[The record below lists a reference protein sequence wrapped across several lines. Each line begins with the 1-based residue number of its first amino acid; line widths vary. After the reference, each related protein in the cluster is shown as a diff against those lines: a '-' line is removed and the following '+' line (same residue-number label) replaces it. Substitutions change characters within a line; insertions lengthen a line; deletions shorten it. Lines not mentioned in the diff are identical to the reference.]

1 MIKTKSA
8 QDIPL
13 DAKPL
18 LLAAAHTTTTTT
30 TTAAAAALP
39 PAPET
44 EYHYYYHHHHQTQKP
59 SLPQLMLYDL
69 PLRKEIVGHRGLGAN
84 SANISP
90 KHQENTIESFHA
102 AHELGA
108 VWVEC
113 DVQTLNCGTHV
124 LYHDEFATTKE
135 GTLMR
140 LKDATHHDLSL
151 TRLEDALL
159 NSAPSI
165 NFNLEIKYHGKSD
178 DEVARMATQIAEAV
192 HALAPK
198 RRICFSCFHPAACIA
213 LVEHMHTNESKHGIL
228 FLTEAGSLDGDTY
241 NYHDSL
247 HEAMRFAS
255 NNGIHGV
262 VSHASAVLASPEPGV
277 HAHSLGLAL
286 YTFGKHN
293 NDVRLAV
300 TQYCTMGVTA
310 LIVDDVA
317 TVARSFEQLS
327 Y

>member
-1 MIKTKSA
+1 M
-8 QDIPL
+8 
-13 DAKPL
+13 
-18 LLAAAHTTTTTT
+18 
-30 TTAAAAALP
+30 
-39 PAPET
+39 EFT
-44 EYHYYYHHHHQTQKP
+44 E
-59 SLPQLMLYDL
+59 LCVRL
-69 PLRKEIVGHRGLGAN
+69 
-84 SANISP
+84 
-90 KHQENTIESFHA
+90 

-198 RRICFSCFHPAACIA
+198 RRICFSCFHPAACIDVAEHSAAVAQVGDPEAVLDAVQVHRAGAAASEQPGLARVLEA
-213 LVEHMHTNESKHGIL
+213 LVLCS
-228 FLTEAGSLDGDTY
+228 
-241 NYHDSL
+241 
-247 HEAMRFAS
+247 
-255 NNGIHGV
+255 
-262 VSHASAVLASPEPGV
+262 
-277 HAHSLGLAL
+277 
-286 YTFGKHN
+286 
-293 NDVRLAV
+293 
-300 TQYCTMGVTA
+300 Q
-310 LIVDDVA
+310 
-317 TVARSFEQLS
+317 QLL
-327 Y
+327 